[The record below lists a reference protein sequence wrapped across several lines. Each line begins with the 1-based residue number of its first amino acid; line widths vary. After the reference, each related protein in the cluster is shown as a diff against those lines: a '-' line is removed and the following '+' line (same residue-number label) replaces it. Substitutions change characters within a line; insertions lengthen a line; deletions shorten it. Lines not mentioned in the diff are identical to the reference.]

1 MSNFNK
7 SDNGL
12 IIFFNGIGVVIA
24 YAMLGLSLYMSTD
37 VPLATKGYWGIGIL
51 LLTLS
56 LVNFVKLRFDERLS
70 EDRITRVEEAR
81 NERLLSEYIGGEDDK
96 AA

>member
-12 IIFFNGIGVVIA
+12 IILFNGLGVAVA
-24 YAMLGLSLYMSTD
+24 YGMLALSLYLSPD

-81 NERLLSEYIGGEDDK
+81 NERLLAEYVGGDDT
-96 AA
+96 

>member
-1 MSNFNK
+1 MKPTS

-12 IIFFNGIGVVIA
+12 IIAFNGLGVAVA
-24 YAMLGLSLYMSTD
+24 YAMLALSLYMSPD

-51 LLTLS
+51 LLTLA

-70 EDRITRVEEAR
+70 SDRIQRIEDAK
-81 NERLLSEYIGGEDDK
+81 NEKLLTDYVNDDQV
-96 AA
+96 